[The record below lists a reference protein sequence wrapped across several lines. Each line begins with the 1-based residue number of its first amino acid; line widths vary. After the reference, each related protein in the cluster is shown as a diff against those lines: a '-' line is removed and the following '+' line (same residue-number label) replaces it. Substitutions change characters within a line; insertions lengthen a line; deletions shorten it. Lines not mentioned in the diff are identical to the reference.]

1 MIVDTTPHSNEAA
14 PSGNDRLQ
22 KAWDLMKSTTSTAP
36 SDTQTRD
43 AEELAKSW
51 EADLRGILRTENE
64 KPTIAENLVWL
75 RKIQYKTIE
84 KLCAMLTSA
93 TGEDHS
99 KAMETFNTADLS
111 ALVAVTQIVSDQGAA
126 IDSLVEECRKLI
138 GI

>member
-1 MIVDTTPHSNEAA
+1 MIVDTTPYSNEAA

-22 KAWDLMKSTTSTAP
+22 KLWDHVQSTTSTAP

-51 EADLRGILRTENE
+51 ETDLREIMRKENG
-64 KPTIAENLVWL
+64 KPTVTENLVEL

-99 KAMETFNTADLS
+99 KALETFNTADLS
-111 ALVAVTQIVSDQGAA
+111 ALVTVTQIVSDQGAA

>member
-1 MIVDTTPHSNEAA
+1 MIVDTTPYSNEVT
-14 PSGNDRLQ
+14 PSGNDSL
-22 KAWDLMKSTTSTAP
+22 KKLWDQVQSTTSTAP

-43 AEELAKSW
+43 AEELAKRW
-51 EADLRGILRTENE
+51 ETDLREIMRKENG
-64 KPTIAENLVWL
+64 KPTVAENLVEL

-99 KAMETFNTADLS
+99 QALETFNTADLS
-111 ALVAVTQIVSDQGAA
+111 ALVTVTQIVSDQGAA

>member
-1 MIVDTTPHSNEAA
+1 MIVDTTPYSNEVT
-14 PSGNDRLQ
+14 PSGNDSL
-22 KAWDLMKSTTSTAP
+22 KKLWDQVQSTTSTAP
-36 SDTQTRD
+36 SDTRTRD
-43 AEELAKSW
+43 AEELTKSW
-51 EADLRGILRTENE
+51 EADLREIMRKENG
-64 KPTIAENLVWL
+64 KPTIAENLVEL

-93 TGEDHS
+93 TGEDHN
-99 KAMETFNTADLS
+99 KALETFNTADLS

>member
-1 MIVDTTPHSNEAA
+1 MIEAYVPHKSTPEDSAA
-14 PSGNDRLQ
+14 CAASSS
-22 KAWDLMKSTTSTAP
+22 AWD
-36 SDTQTRD
+36 
-43 AEELAKSW
+43 
-51 EADLRGILRTENE
+51 ADLREIMRRENG
-64 KPTIAENLVWL
+64 KPTVTESLVEL

-84 KLCAMLTSA
+84 KLCAMLASA

-99 KAMETFNTADLS
+99 QALETFNTADLS

>member
-1 MIVDTTPHSNEAA
+1 MIADTTPCSNEVT
-14 PSGNDRLQ
+14 PSGNDSLKRM
-22 KAWDLMKSTTSTAP
+22 WDQVQSTTCTAP

-43 AEELAKSW
+43 AEELAKRW
-51 EADLRGILRTENE
+51 EADLREFMRKENG
-64 KPTIAENLVWL
+64 KPTVAENLVEL

-93 TGEDHS
+93 TGENHS
-99 KAMETFNTADLS
+99 QALEMFNAADMS
-111 ALVAVTQIVSDQGAA
+111 ALVTVTQIVSDQGAA